1 MGWFK
6 RLKEGVNTDTINKK
20 EAPDGL
26 WFHCK
31 RCNETS
37 TQKELIENF
46 YKCPSCNLH
55 VRITPEKYFEVIFLK
70 AGSFLSSKRR
80 V

>member
-6 RLKEGVNTDTINKK
+6 RLKEGVNTETIHKK

-31 RCNETS
+31 RCGETS

-55 VRITPEKYFEVIFLK
+55 TRITPEEYFTELDNEKFI
-70 AGSFLSSKRR
+70 SYSKI
-80 V
+80 